1 MYIESKNKKLKCNQI
16 DIKVIFQRNAKNKVA
31 VLLLSTCKAI
41 LSLIEFLSSICTSW
55 SQTSLCVSVLCV
67 SFTMA
72 TGQE

>member
-41 LSLIEFLSSICTSW
+41 LSLIEPSVPFAL
-55 SQTSLCVSVLCV
+55 LGHKLVCV
-67 SFTMA
+67 
-72 TGQE
+72 